1 MVDTIRVSKT
11 MNAPLRYVYAWCTDF
26 HKDDPKITGSKSQ
39 RRMVEKT
46 KKRSVYVQVY
56 QGADGE
62 EKLAVNYVILKP
74 PNAWDLEQFG
84 EEDYETGTYRLKS
97 LGKNKTRL
105 DMVFKETW
113 KNIAKI
119 PSIEEQV
126 DGTSKSWDKWVG
138 ALESDYKQDP
148 KRYR

>member
-1 MVDTIRVSKT
+1 MVDTTRVSKT
-11 MNAPLRYVYAWCTDF
+11 INAPLRYVYGWCTDF
-26 HKDDPKITGSKSQ
+26 DEDDPKITGSKSQ
-39 RRMVEKT
+39 RRVVEKT
-46 KKRSVYVQVY
+46 KKRVVYVQIY
-56 QGADGE
+56 QGADGK
-62 EKLAVNYVILKP
+62 EKVAVSYVTLKP

-113 KNIAKI
+113 KDIAKI

-126 DGTSKSWDKWVG
+126 DGTIKVWDKYAA
-138 ALESDYKQDP
+138 ALESDHERASK
-148 KRYR
+148 K